1 LKKSSLPLLKENIRN
16 LLVSLDWLQYSYE
29 QCTTIGIK
37 DGYTK
42 DEFDKFENLTSR
54 YARTCDLLINKVLR
68 SIDTVEFDEPGTI
81 IDAAN
86 RAEKRGLI
94 DSVGELREL
103 KDLRNEITHEYE
115 TAGLDDLFSYVL
127 DAAPRLS
134 KIISRVT
141 DYCKKYTGDDAQL

>member
-68 SIDTVEFDEPGTI
+68 GIDAVEFNEPGTI
-81 IDAAN
+81 IDAVN

-94 DSVGELREL
+94 ESADELRGL
-103 KDLRNEITHEYE
+103 KDLRNEIAHEYE

-134 KIISRVT
+134 EIISRVT
-141 DYCKKYTGDDAQL
+141 NYCKKYTGQ